1 MIFTD
6 FFDPPSGQT
15 MYLPAYENYTFNFG
29 GEDSYKIAGIDAEN
43 GKIIYRYDKDTIQ
56 RKKDNMKWQGSFEK
70 TLSAILSRAGST
82 YSRPMDTFTVN
93 TSQGTVQ
100 GIYLG
105 TNQDGNQMYLGADNP
120 LDFSTGFVVTPAA
133 TPPAGQQG
141 SSGQQSTP
149 QQGTPNTGAT
159 FEDTGADRNNA
170 LISQMTQGNENILAG
185 GGYDSP
191 TTSAGVLEGLLT
203 AGQRMAGGSR
213 GRLFN
218 I

>member
-1 MIFTD
+1 MSFTD

-15 MYLPAYENYTFNFG
+15 MYLPAYEKYTFNFG

-70 TLSAILSRAGST
+70 TLSAILSMAGST
-82 YSRPMDTFTVN
+82 HSRPMDTFTVN
-93 TSQGTVQ
+93 TSQGPVQ

-141 SSGQQSTP
+141 SSGQQNAP